1 MTIRSLLVKSAGV
14 LLALTTLAPVVP
26 AAAQQYPTKPIR
38 LIIPFPPGGSND
50 VVGRLIAAQLSE
62 KLGRQIIVDNRSGA
76 GGVIG
81 TELASQAPK
90 DGYTLAIISIAH
102 AVNPWLY
109 DLKGRYDPIKSFTPI
124 AALAS
129 GPNVLVVNP
138 NYAAKNVKDLIEL
151 AKKSPGKVGWASAGV
166 GSFQHLGGALFEV
179 QTGVKFLHVPF
190 KGGGP
195 AMIDV
200 VAGHNPVMFSS
211 LVQTTPQIQSGKL
224 RALGVG
230 GLKPSK
236 ILPGVPTIAEAGVP
250 GYEATNWWGIVAPAG
265 VPQPVVDRLRKEIA
279 AVQTSPAVLEA
290 FAKEGADVL
299 QMSQAEFAAYMAS
312 EMAKWEKVVKASGM
326 KAE

>member
-1 MTIRSLLVKSAGV
+1 MTIRSLLVNTAGV
-14 LLALTTLAPVVP
+14 LLALTTLTPAVP
-26 AAAQQYPTKPIR
+26 AAAQQYPVKPIR

-50 VVGRLIAAQLSE
+50 VVGRLIAKQLE
-62 KLGRQIIVDNRSGA
+62 ERLGRTIIVDNRSGA

-124 AALAS
+124 AALGS

-138 NYAAKNVKDLIEL
+138 NYAAKNVKELIEL

-200 VAGHNPVMFSS
+200 VGGHNPVMFSS

-224 RALGVG
+224 RPLGVG

-250 GYEATNWWGIVAPAG
+250 DYEATNWWGIVAPAG
-265 VPQPVVDRLRKEIA
+265 VPQPVVDRLRTAIA
-279 AVQTSPAVLEA
+279 EVQASPAVLEA

-299 QMSQAEFAAYMAS
+299 QMSQPEFAAFMAS

>member
-1 MTIRSLLVKSAGV
+1 MTIRSLLVKTAGV
-14 LLALTTLAPVVP
+14 LLALTTLAPAVP
-26 AAAQQYPTKPIR
+26 AIAQQYPTKPIR

-50 VVGRLIAAQLSE
+50 VVGRLIAQQLE
-62 KLGRQIIVDNRSGA
+62 KGLGRQIIVDNRAGA

-90 DGYTLAIISIAH
+90 DGYTLLVISIAH

-138 NYAAKNVKDLIEL
+138 NFAAKNVKDLIAL
-151 AKKSPGKVGWASAGV
+151 AKKSPGKIGWATAGV

-200 VAGHNPVMFSS
+200 VGGHNPVMFSS

-250 GYEATNWWGIVAPAG
+250 DYEATNWWGIVAPAG

-279 AVQTSPAVLEA
+279 AVQTSPVVLEA